1 MQATYGRSNK
11 RTCKHKSIKTTRC
24 STNKPLFITM
34 KNCNGRKSC
43 TVAANN
49 RLYGDPC
56 PGTHKYVNVM
66 YSCKDKTPK
75 CLRKCHRQAKCI
87 RGKCVC
93 NSGYKGDGIRSCT
106 NIKVKKAPKCLR
118 RCHRQAKCIRGK
130 CVCKSGYKGDGIR
143 SCTNIKV
150 QTPKCRRKCHKKARC
165 IKGKCVCK
173 GKYKG
178 DGVRSCKKVK
188 RSAYIGCYRDDSKRI
203 LSKKVLKDKRMTVQ
217 KCQQFCG
224 QKGFKYA
231 GVEYGFECF
240 CGNVLRKDR
249 KQKESDCKTPC
260 AGNKRQICGGT
271 WRISIYTVAKTSKCR
286 NKCHKKAKC
295 RKGKCVCKAKYQGDG
310 VKSCKKLKRSAYIGC
325 YRDDSKR
332 ILAKKVLKDK
342 RMTVQKCQQF
352 CGQKGFKYAGVEYGF
367 ECFCGNVLRKD
378 RKRKES
384 DCKTPCAGNK
394 RQICGGTWRI
404 SIYTV
409 AKTSKCRN
417 KCHKKAKCRRGQCV
431 CKAKYQGDGVKSC
444 KKLKNFYYGFEC
456 FCGNVLRKDRKR
468 KESDCKTPCAGNKR
482 QICGGTWR
490 ISIYTVAKT
499 SKCRNKCHKKA
510 KCRRGKCVCKAKYQG
525 DGVKSCKKL
534 KRSAYIGCYRD
545 DSKRILSKK
554 VLKDKRMTVQKCQ
567 QFCGQ
572 KGFKY
577 AGVEYGFECFCGN
590 VLRKD
595 RKRKESDCKT
605 PCAGNKRQIC
615 GGTWRISIYTVAKT
629 SKCRNKCHKKAKCRR
644 GKCVCKAKYQGDGV
658 KSCKKLKRSA
668 YIGCYRDDSKRILSK
683 KVLKDKRMTVQKC
696 QQFCGQKGFKYAGVE
711 YGFECF
717 CGNVLRKDRKR
728 KESDCKTPCAGNK
741 RQICGGT
748 WRISIYTVAKTSK
761 CRNKCHKKA
770 KCRKGKCVCK
780 AKYQGDGVKSCKKLK
795 RSAYIGCYR
804 DDSKRILSKKVL
816 KDKRMTVQK
825 CQQFCGQKGFKYAG
839 VEYGFECFCGN
850 VLRKD
855 RKRKESDCKT
865 PCAGNKRQI
874 CGGTWRISIYT
885 VAKTSKCRNKCHKK
899 AKCRKGKCVCKAKY
913 QGDGVKSCKKLKRSA
928 YIGCYRD
935 DSKRILSK
943 KVLKDKRMTVQ
954 KCQQFCGQK
963 GFKYA
968 GVEYGFECFCGNVL
982 RKDRKRKES
991 DCKKP
996 CAGNKRQ
1003 ICGGT
1008 WRISIYTAKTSKC
1021 RQNCHKKA
1029 KCRKGKCVCKRN
1041 YQGDGVKSC
1050 KKVKPSSNWKC
1061 YHYTLANKLAIKLF
1075 GEKSI
1080 CEKHGR
1086 KFTKGINKRYPGCGT
1101 CWCCQKAKG
1110 KPPKCRNKCHKKAK
1124 CRKGKCVCRSKYQG
1138 DGVKSCKKGKKSA
1151 YIGCYQ
1157 DHSKRILPK
1166 AVLKD
1171 KSMTVQKC
1179 RQFCG
1184 KKGFKYAGV
1193 EYGIECFCGDVLR
1206 KNKKRKE
1213 SDCKMPC
1220 SGNKQ
1225 QICGGTW
1232 RISIYTGKPGS
1243 CKGKCHKNGKCKKG
1257 RCRCKRGYTGD
1268 GINVCFK
1275 SCTCSASGDPHYRTF
1290 DGQMLHFMGTCKYTL
1305 SQYVNSKST
1314 CRFHVQV
1321 RNENRG
1327 NKRVSY
1333 TRSVHVVVRNTKID
1347 LLKNRGVKVD
1357 GVKRYLPYKTGYFS
1371 IINSGRY
1378 VRLKTTCNVI
1388 ITWDGRSAAT
1398 ISVPSHFSQNL
1409 IGLCGNCNGIK
1420 DDFRTK
1426 DGLDVRTKRDKFTLI
1441 GESYLIREGKDE
1453 KCGVSAPPD
1462 PCTPTLRNKA
1472 TRNTVCGRLNPAN
1485 YRSPFRDC
1493 SQEDMALVQD
1503 IYDSCIYDYCAYND
1517 QPDML
1522 NTIVCEA
1529 AEGLEE
1535 RCENMGF
1542 DISWRTKQFCPF
1554 TCEDNMEYSSSV
1566 SGCPATC
1573 VDLDAPKTCKL
1584 PPSEGCQCK
1593 KGFVLSDNTCIP
1605 RAQCGCRLP
1614 TGDYYPIDTEITS
1627 RDCRT
1632 VSKCVAK
1639 KGYAKMQVIKRQR
1652 CHRNAQCKL
1661 LNGVYDCAC
1670 EEGFKGDGIKKCKGK
1685 PEPGIEKVICEGL
1698 KGSISCPRKKTIRI
1712 LEATYG
1718 RTDMSTCKDPRVKT
1732 TSCSSNKPLPII
1744 RKNCDGIKSCMVS
1757 ANNGLYGDPCGG
1769 TYKYVTVRYV
1779 CEETG
1784 PKCGSSVC
1792 HPDAKCHRGRCVCRK
1807 GFVGDGVNSCTGTCT
1822 CIASGDPHYKSFDGQ
1837 VIHFMG
1843 ICTYTMVKS
1852 TSNDKCGGFEV
1863 QVQNEHR
1870 GANTKV
1876 SYTQYVLV
1884 KLADATIRLDKKNV
1898 VFVNDVQVYTP
1909 YSCTNFEITTSGR
1922 YVRLQT
1928 KCNILITWNGAGTV
1942 AVSVPKSYSGIV
1954 SGLCGDCNGKKDDF
1968 RTATGEDVSL
1978 KKDKFELIGQ
1988 SYTVPGIYET
1998 KDKKCLVGPV
2008 PEDPCSAEESKKA
2021 ASDKYCGLL
2030 NPKNYKSPFMS
2041 CAKKDIDMA
2050 NGLYESCL
2058 YDYCSLVGSPE
2069 LERIICES
2077 LEGYEEQCE
2086 DMGLSITWRRKDF
2099 CPLTCPENMEYST
2112 SGSGCPATCVDPDAP
2127 LTCRLPNTEGCQC
2140 KAGFF
2145 LSGNECVPKE
2155 QCGCRGPE
2163 GEYYPLG
2170 KQFTSSDCTIVTKCS
2185 SVHGKPP
2192 LTVVKN
2198 QICHQNA
2205 KCRLRRGQYRCICK
2219 RKFKGNGVDVC
2230 SPKTP
2235 CKPKCQKGFV
2245 CNFLGKCRPKGC
2257 KRKCRINERCVRG
2270 KCRCKKGSYRTKL
2283 GACRRKTPCKPKCQ
2297 KGFVC
2302 NFLGKCRPKG
2312 CKRKCRINERCVRGK
2327 CRCKKGSYRTK
2338 LGTCRRKTPCKRKC
2352 RKGFVCNFL
2361 GKCRPKG
2368 CKRKCR
2374 INERC
2379 VRGKCRCKKGSYRT
2393 KLAACRRKTPCKP
2406 KCQKGFVCNFLG
2418 KCRPKGCK
2426 RKCRINERCVRGKC
2440 RCKKGSYR
2448 TKLGTCRRKTPCKRK
2463 CRKGFVCNFLGKCR
2477 PKGCKRKC
2485 RINERCVRGKCRCK
2499 KGSYRTKLGA
2509 CRRKTPCKRKCRK
2522 GFVCNFLGKC
2532 RPKGCKRKCRIN
2544 ERCVRGK
2551 CRCKKGSY
2559 RTKLGTCR
2567 RKTPCKRKCR
2577 KGFVCNFLGKC
2588 RPKGCKRKCRINERC
2603 VRGKCRCKKGS
2614 YRTKL
2619 GTCRRKTPCKR
2630 KCRKGFV
2637 CNFLGKCR
2645 PKGCKRKCRINERC
2659 VRGKCRCK
2667 KGSYR
2672 TNLGTCRRKTPC
2684 KPKCQKGF
2692 VCNFLGKCRPKGCK
2706 RKCRINERCVRGK
2719 CRCKKGSYRT
2729 KLGTCRRKTPCKR
2742 KCRKGFVCNFLGK
2755 CRPKGCKRKCRINE
2769 RCVRGK
2775 CRCKKGSYRTK
2786 LGTCRRKTPCKRK
2799 CRKGFVCNFLGKC
2812 RPKGCKRKCRINERC
2827 VRGKCRCK
2835 KGSYRTH
2842 LGTCRRKTPCKRKC
2856 RKGFV
2861 CNFLG
2866 KCRPKGKTPCKR
2878 KCRKGFVCN
2887 FLGKCRP
2894 KGCKRKC
2901 RINERCV
2908 RGKCRCKKGSYR
2920 TKLGT
2925 CRRKTPCK
2933 RKCRKGFVCNFLGK
2947 CRPKAKTPCKPKCQ
2961 KGFVC
2966 NFLGKCRPKGIFSVR
2981 Y

>member
-1 MQATYGRSNK
+1 MAARHGVFLLLLVIVIQTDASKRKEVICEDSKTTLSCPSNQVIKIRQAWYGRYNK

-24 STNKPLFITM
+24 STNKPRGITM

-56 PGTHKYVNVM
+56 PGTHKYVTVT
-66 YSCKDKTPK
+66 YYCKDKTPK

-188 RSAYIGCYRDDSKRI
+188 LFKGSAYIGCY
-203 LSKKVLKDKRMTVQ
+203 Q
-217 KCQQFCG
+217 
-224 QKGFKYA
+224 
-231 GVEYGFECF
+231 
-240 CGNVLRKDR
+240 
-249 KQKESDCKTPC
+249 
-260 AGNKRQICGGT
+260 
-271 WRISIYTVAKTSKCR
+271 
-286 NKCHKKAKC
+286 
-295 RKGKCVCKAKYQGDG
+295 
-310 VKSCKKLKRSAYIGC
+310 
-325 YRDDSKR
+325 
-332 ILAKKVLKDK
+332 
-342 RMTVQKCQQF
+342 
-352 CGQKGFKYAGVEYGF
+352 
-367 ECFCGNVLRKD
+367 
-378 RKRKES
+378 
-384 DCKTPCAGNK
+384 
-394 RQICGGTWRI
+394 
-404 SIYTV
+404 
-409 AKTSKCRN
+409 
-417 KCHKKAKCRRGQCV
+417 
-431 CKAKYQGDGVKSC
+431 
-444 KKLKNFYYGFEC
+444 
-456 FCGNVLRKDRKR
+456 
-468 KESDCKTPCAGNKR
+468 
-482 QICGGTWR
+482 
-490 ISIYTVAKT
+490 
-499 SKCRNKCHKKA
+499 
-510 KCRRGKCVCKAKYQG
+510 
-525 DGVKSCKKL
+525 
-534 KRSAYIGCYRD
+534 
-545 DSKRILSKK
+545 
-554 VLKDKRMTVQKCQ
+554 
-567 QFCGQ
+567 
-572 KGFKY
+572 
-577 AGVEYGFECFCGN
+577 
-590 VLRKD
+590 
-595 RKRKESDCKT
+595 
-605 PCAGNKRQIC
+605 
-615 GGTWRISIYTVAKT
+615 
-629 SKCRNKCHKKAKCRR
+629 
-644 GKCVCKAKYQGDGV
+644 
-658 KSCKKLKRSA
+658 
-668 YIGCYRDDSKRILSK
+668 DDSKRILSK

-780 AKYQGDGVKSCKKLK
+780 AKYQGDGVKSCKK
-795 RSAYIGCYR
+795 
-804 DDSKRILSKKVL
+804 V
-816 KDKRMTVQK
+816 
-825 CQQFCGQKGFKYAG
+825 
-839 VEYGFECFCGN
+839 
-850 VLRKD
+850 
-855 RKRKESDCKT
+855 
-865 PCAGNKRQI
+865 
-874 CGGTWRISIYT
+874 
-885 VAKTSKCRNKCHKK
+885 
-899 AKCRKGKCVCKAKY
+899 
-913 QGDGVKSCKKLKRSA
+913 KRSA

-1008 WRISIYTAKTSKC
+1008 WRISIYTA
-1021 RQNCHKKA
+1021 
-1029 KCRKGKCVCKRN
+1029 
-1041 YQGDGVKSC
+1041 
-1050 KKVKPSSNWKC
+1050 SSNWKC

-1485 YRSPFRDC
+1485 SRSPFRDC

-1807 GFVGDGVNSCTGTCT
+1807 GFVGDGVNSCTETCT

-1998 KDKKCLVGPV
+1998 KDKTCVVGPV

-2041 CAKKDIDMA
+2041 CAKKDMDMA

-2112 SGSGCPATCVDPDAP
+2112 SGSGSPATCVDPDAP
-2127 LTCRLPNTEGCQC
+2127 LTCILPNTEGCQC

-2185 SVHGKPP
+2185 SVHGKPS

-2219 RKFKGNGVDVC
+2219 RKFKGNGVDERHHANQNVRRDLFVI
-2230 SPKTP
+2230 SSENVDQKDTSRLRLYDVNESVGLMKGVLEENVDARKERHHANENVRRDLFVISSENVDQKDVNESVGLMKGVLEENVDARKERHHANQNVRRDLFVISSENVDQKDEHVELKTSRLRLYDVNESVGLMKGVLEENVDARKERHHANENVRRDLFVISSENVDQKDVNESVGLMKGVLEENVDARKERHHANENVGRDLFVISSENVDQKDVNESVGLMKGVLEENVDARKDVNESVGLMKGVLEENVDARKDTSRLRLYDLKTESVRYKQTKIVRYQKTSRLRLYDVNESVGLMKGVLEENVDARKERHHANQNVRRDLFVISSENVDQKDVNESVGLMKGVLEENVDARKDVNESVGLMKGKTP
-2235 CKPKCQKGFV
+2235 CKRKYQKGFV
-2245 CNFLGKCRPKGC
+2245 CNFLGKCRP
-2257 KRKCRINERCVRG
+2257 NERCNADSCGVNAVCVKR
-2270 KCRCKKGSYRTKL
+2270 KYCRCKRGYAGHPKTLCEEVKECLKNARGKDYNGRMSTTESGRTCQAWNKQTPHRHSKSNVRD
-2283 GACRRKTPCKPKCQ
+2283 AKNYCRNMDNEQRPWCYTTDSRKRWE
-2297 KGFVC
+2297 F
-2302 NFLGKCRPKG
+2302 
-2312 CKRKCRINERCVRGK
+2312 CRIPICGAPKPPCGDMVIMACHSDREHRTECIVPNAERINYIELTSGK
-2327 CRCKKGSYRTK
+2327 DNPSCTFGVSYGFYGVKIWTKENCREKIKVC
-2338 LGTCRRKTPCKRKC
+2338 LTPKNRVPILPTPGEC
-2352 RKGFVCNFL
+2352 RKSTKGTEYKGRISLTKTGRTCQYWERQYPHKHRFSISFKKEHNY
-2361 GKCRPKG
+2361 CRNPDNSG
-2368 CKRKCR
+2368 QPWCYTNDPTTRWEYCQ
-2374 INERC
+2374 IPMC
-2379 VRGKCRCKKGSYRT
+2379 
-2393 KLAACRRKTPCKP
+2393 AAC
-2406 KCQKGFVCNFLG
+2406 
-2418 KCRPKGCK
+2418 
-2426 RKCRINERCVRGKC
+2426 
-2440 RCKKGSYR
+2440 
-2448 TKLGTCRRKTPCKRK
+2448 
-2463 CRKGFVCNFLGKCR
+2463 
-2477 PKGCKRKC
+2477 
-2485 RINERCVRGKCRCK
+2485 
-2499 KGSYRTKLGA
+2499 
-2509 CRRKTPCKRKCRK
+2509 
-2522 GFVCNFLGKC
+2522 
-2532 RPKGCKRKCRIN
+2532 
-2544 ERCVRGK
+2544 
-2551 CRCKKGSY
+2551 
-2559 RTKLGTCR
+2559 
-2567 RKTPCKRKCR
+2567 
-2577 KGFVCNFLGKC
+2577 
-2588 RPKGCKRKCRINERC
+2588 
-2603 VRGKCRCKKGS
+2603 
-2614 YRTKL
+2614 
-2619 GTCRRKTPCKR
+2619 
-2630 KCRKGFV
+2630 
-2637 CNFLGKCR
+2637 
-2645 PKGCKRKCRINERC
+2645 
-2659 VRGKCRCK
+2659 
-2667 KGSYR
+2667 
-2672 TNLGTCRRKTPC
+2672 
-2684 KPKCQKGF
+2684 
-2692 VCNFLGKCRPKGCK
+2692 
-2706 RKCRINERCVRGK
+2706 
-2719 CRCKKGSYRT
+2719 
-2729 KLGTCRRKTPCKR
+2729 
-2742 KCRKGFVCNFLGK
+2742 
-2755 CRPKGCKRKCRINE
+2755 
-2769 RCVRGK
+2769 
-2775 CRCKKGSYRTK
+2775 
-2786 LGTCRRKTPCKRK
+2786 
-2799 CRKGFVCNFLGKC
+2799 
-2812 RPKGCKRKCRINERC
+2812 
-2827 VRGKCRCK
+2827 
-2835 KGSYRTH
+2835 
-2842 LGTCRRKTPCKRKC
+2842 
-2856 RKGFV
+2856 
-2861 CNFLG
+2861 
-2866 KCRPKGKTPCKR
+2866 
-2878 KCRKGFVCN
+2878 
-2887 FLGKCRP
+2887 
-2894 KGCKRKC
+2894 
-2901 RINERCV
+2901 
-2908 RGKCRCKKGSYR
+2908 
-2920 TKLGT
+2920 
-2925 CRRKTPCK
+2925 
-2933 RKCRKGFVCNFLGK
+2933 
-2947 CRPKAKTPCKPKCQ
+2947 
-2961 KGFVC
+2961 
-2966 NFLGKCRPKGIFSVR
+2966 SVR
-2981 Y
+2981 EEIVECKATVRVSGSCFYKSKVGSSCVYTVQLTDSQAIIKTSTQEMVLTNGGNLAECAIFTFNDGTLKIEDDVCKCFKFKATMVNAA